1 MAKLRSEAMRWRGGL
16 LLAADLLAWY
26 AALGVATWLADAML
40 AVIDGRRVVV
50 LAAILTVLYGAL
62 GSANRFHIARTR
74 IGSIDEMR
82 RLVPTWT
89 AVAALVILANEF
101 VLDGPLPLRVLLASM
116 PIALFL
122 MLVARGAWR
131 SYQDVRLAPTGGVAP
146 KRVVVFGAGEGGEQI
161 VRSMRRD
168 RSSAYMPVALLDDD
182 PHKRNR
188 VVSGITVD
196 GSRDDMVAVAA
207 ATGAEILLI
216 AIPSASSAL
225 ITELTDAADAA
236 GLEVRVLPSTSELL
250 GLLRV
255 DDIREPTE
263 ADLLG
268 RAEVAVD
275 LDAISSYVT
284 KRTVLVTGAGG
295 SIGSELCRQ
304 LYQLAPRNLIMLDRD
319 ESALH
324 ALQLSIE
331 GRALLDT
338 GALVVADIRD
348 AGRLDEV
355 FAEHQPDVV
364 FHAAAL
370 KHLTLLE
377 RNAGEGIKT
386 NVLGT
391 ANVLDA
397 ARRHGVDR
405 FVNVSTD
412 KAADPTSVLGITK
425 LAAERLTAQVA
436 EDTGRTYVS
445 VRFGNVLGSRGSVLP
460 TFRHQ
465 IAEGGPVTVTHPD
478 VTRYFMTIPEA
489 VRLVLQAGADALP
502 GEICI
507 LDMGNPVKIA
517 DLARRLIE
525 LSDSAAEIVYTGL
538 RRGEK
543 LHEVLR
549 AADEVG
555 VNRSHE
561 RVFHTGGCTSLEP
574 TSLAASAPGLLLTA
588 DAIRTE
594 LAIHSRLAARDQ

>member
-1 MAKLRSEAMRWRGGL
+1 MRWRGGL

-26 AALGVATWLADAML
+26 VALGVAMWLADGML
-40 AVIDGRRVVV
+40 AVIDGSRVLV
-50 LAAILTVLYGAL
+50 LAAVLTALYVAF
-62 GSANRFHIARTR
+62 GSASRFHIARTR

-89 AVAALVILANEF
+89 AVASLVILANEF
-101 VLDGPLPLRVLLASM
+101 VLSGPLPLRVLLAAM

-122 MLVARGAWR
+122 MLVTRGVWR
-131 SYQDVRLAPTGGVAP
+131 TYQDVRLAPTGGVAP
-146 KRVVVFGAGEGGEQI
+146 KRLIVFGAGEGGEQI

-182 PHKRNR
+182 PHKQHR
-188 VVSGITVD
+188 VISGITVE
-196 GSRDDMVAVAA
+196 GTRDDMASVASK
-207 ATGAEILLI
+207 TGAEILLI

-225 ITELTDAADAA
+225 IAELTDAAGEV
-236 GLEVRVLPSTSELL
+236 GLDVRVLPSTSELL

-263 ADLLG
+263 SDLLG

-275 LDAISSYVT
+275 LGAISKYVT
-284 KRTVLVTGAGG
+284 GRRVLVTGAGG

-304 LYQLAPRNLIMLDRD
+304 LHSLAPAELVMLDRD

-338 GALVVADIRD
+338 GELVVADIRD
-348 AGRLDEV
+348 ATRIDEV
-355 FAEHQPDVV
+355 FAVQRPEVV

-377 RNAGEGIKT
+377 RNASEGVKT

-391 ANVLDA
+391 ANVLSA
-397 ARRHGVDR
+397 AERHGVDH

-425 LAAERLTAQVA
+425 LVAERLTAQVA
-436 EDTGRTYVS
+436 DRTARTFVS

-465 IAEGGPVTVTHPD
+465 IASGGPVTVTHPD

-489 VRLVLQAGADALP
+489 VRLVLQAGADARP

-507 LDMGNPVKIA
+507 LDMGQPVKIA

-538 RRGEK
+538 RPGEK
-543 LHEVLR
+543 MHEVLT

-555 VNRSHE
+555 VNRSHP
-561 RVFHTGGCTSLEP
+561 RVFHTDGCVSLDQK
-574 TSLAASAPGLLLTA
+574 SLAASAPELHGIC
-588 DAIRTE
+588 DAIRAE
-594 LAIHSRLAARDQ
+594 LATHAHLTALDQ